1 METPCWPLSDN
12 ALITFFPIQTDGG
25 RSTATADAGG
35 CSARRAH
42 SRHARKS
49 FSDLFCHGRRSKLAL
64 RNKQRLCVKQYERMY
79 LLRSLYVTLHDFCKE
94 EGVLIVDA
102 GGGTIDVSAYARQS
116 NSYVEIAAPQ
126 CECNVMLFERQL
138 TCFRLPQ
145 RLCIYHSRGRE
156 VSLK

>member
-1 METPCWPLSDN
+1 
-12 ALITFFPIQTDGG
+12 
-25 RSTATADAGG
+25 
-35 CSARRAH
+35 
-42 SRHARKS
+42 
-49 FSDLFCHGRRSKLAL
+49 
-64 RNKQRLCVKQYERMY
+64 MY
-79 LLRSLYVTLHDFCKE
+79 LLRSLYVTPHDFCKE
-94 EGVLIVDA
+94 GEGVLIVDA

>member
-1 METPCWPLSDN
+1 
-12 ALITFFPIQTDGG
+12 
-25 RSTATADAGG
+25 
-35 CSARRAH
+35 
-42 SRHARKS
+42 
-49 FSDLFCHGRRSKLAL
+49 
-64 RNKQRLCVKQYERMY
+64 MY
-79 LLRSLYVTLHDFCKE
+79 LLRSLYVTPHDFCKE

-145 RLCIYHSRGRE
+145 RICIYHSRGRE